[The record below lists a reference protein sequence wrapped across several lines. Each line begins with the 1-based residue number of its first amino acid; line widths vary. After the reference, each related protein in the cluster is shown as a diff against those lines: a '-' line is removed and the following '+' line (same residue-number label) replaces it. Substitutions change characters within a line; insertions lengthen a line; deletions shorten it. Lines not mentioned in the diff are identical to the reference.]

1 MSEFQGIEEPDGG
14 LEEVGVG
21 QELSLG
27 CWGWRHLTVWF
38 WRKPP
43 HASLKD
49 RPLCFPHIPLAGNP
63 PQDPCWRMDNW
74 ITFTAQE
81 MPVQAALL
89 PSPSEG
95 RI

>member
-1 MSEFQGIEEPDGG
+1 MSEFQGVEEPDGG

-43 HASLKD
+43 T
-49 RPLCFPHIPLAGNP
+49 PLLRTGLYVFPISHLLETLPRTLAGG
-63 PQDPCWRMDNW
+63 W
-74 ITFTAQE
+74 IT
-81 MPVQAALL
+81 
-89 PSPSEG
+89 G
-95 RI
+95 